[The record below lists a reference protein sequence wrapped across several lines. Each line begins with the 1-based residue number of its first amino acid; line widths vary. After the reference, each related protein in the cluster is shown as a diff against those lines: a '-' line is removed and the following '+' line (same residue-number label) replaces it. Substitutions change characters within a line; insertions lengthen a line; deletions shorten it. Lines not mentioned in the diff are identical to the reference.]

1 MDPKKLL
8 AQLTLEEK
16 AELCTG
22 GGFWHTKQIDRLGV
36 PSVMMSDGPSG
47 LRKQDTAGDHLGIND
62 SIKAVCFP
70 SSAAVASSFDVEL
83 ASELGKVLGEECQ
96 ATGLAMLLGPGLN
109 IKRSPLCGRN
119 FEYYSEDPVLA
130 GQMGSA
136 LVNGLQSTGAGSCI
150 KHFAAN
156 NQETDRMVSNSVV
169 DERTLHEI
177 YLAPFETVVKQAKPR
192 AVMCAYNQING
203 TFCSENKELLTD
215 ILRTQWGYKGMV
227 VTDWGA
233 VKNRAV
239 GVAAGLDLEMPG
251 GTKRG
256 IQQVLDA
263 VSSGSLTMDELDKA
277 VLNVLNFVKAGM
289 EEKHDSAAFDC
300 QEDYKSAVHFAGE
313 CAVLLKNENKLLPL
327 KKGSK
332 VALIGDF
339 AVVPRYQ
346 GGGSSH
352 VNSARVSTAYE
363 FMPAGMNWYQGYE
376 EIADV
381 PNMTLQAEAVEGA
394 KQAQAAVILA
404 GLPDRYETEGV
415 DRTTLDLPANQVALI
430 QAVAA
435 VQPNTIVVL
444 YNGAPVTMPWLGRVG
459 AVLEMYLPGDG
470 GGEATIHLL
479 YGRTNP
485 SGKLAETFPCKLAD
499 TPAYLNFPGE
509 NCVTEYREGV
519 FVGYRYYDKKQM
531 EVLFPFG
538 HGLSY
543 TNFAYSDL
551 KLDKGQMADTDLLTL
566 QLTVTNTGDC
576 FGKETVQLYIAPPE
590 GLRQRPL
597 RELKAFSKVALQP
610 GESKVV
616 CFTLSKR
623 DFSYYEPLF
632 HDFYAESGCYHIEI
646 GASSRDIRLKGSVQ
660 LIASRSL
667 PHTFSEYSTLSSVI
681 EDPRGAALLGPI
693 LQRLTSEAAK
703 QAAGSDT
710 VGTAQMMGGMLLNT
724 LVAFGVL
731 TEEQLN
737 KILSELNR

>member
-233 VKNRAV
+233 VKSRAV

-300 QEDYKSAVHFAGE
+300 QEDYKSAVHFAEE

-327 KKGSK
+327 KEGSK

-394 KQAQAAVILA
+394 KQA
-404 GLPDRYETEGV
+404 
-415 DRTTLDLPANQVALI
+415 
-430 QAVAA
+430 
-435 VQPNTIVVL
+435 
-444 YNGAPVTMPWLGRVG
+444 
-459 AVLEMYLPGDG
+459 
-470 GGEATIHLL
+470 
-479 YGRTNP
+479 
-485 SGKLAETFPCKLAD
+485 
-499 TPAYLNFPGE
+499 
-509 NCVTEYREGV
+509 
-519 FVGYRYYDKKQM
+519 
-531 EVLFPFG
+531 
-538 HGLSY
+538 
-543 TNFAYSDL
+543 
-551 KLDKGQMADTDLLTL
+551 
-566 QLTVTNTGDC
+566 
-576 FGKETVQLYIAPPE
+576 
-590 GLRQRPL
+590 
-597 RELKAFSKVALQP
+597 
-610 GESKVV
+610 
-616 CFTLSKR
+616 
-623 DFSYYEPLF
+623 
-632 HDFYAESGCYHIEI
+632 
-646 GASSRDIRLKGSVQ
+646 
-660 LIASRSL
+660 
-667 PHTFSEYSTLSSVI
+667 
-681 EDPRGAALLGPI
+681 
-693 LQRLTSEAAK
+693 
-703 QAAGSDT
+703 
-710 VGTAQMMGGMLLNT
+710 
-724 LVAFGVL
+724 
-731 TEEQLN
+731 
-737 KILSELNR
+737 